1 MVNQEANNGRAS
13 IWRVRLR
20 PIKLEML
27 PVGMAPKHAPRV
39 RREPIQA
46 PCASVI
52 FRSDFSNIGR
62 AGEVQVRHIPKQRA
76 IRVAKVEARNWGNFL
91 GTDSDFS
98 DKVSRVLEFSL
109 WRTFE
114 CIFELFTLTLNKS
127 LEH

>member
-20 PIKLEML
+20 PIKLAML

-76 IRVAKVEARNWGNFL
+76 IKVAGETRQMTHKIVV
-91 GTDSDFS
+91 
-98 DKVSRVLEFSL
+98 K
-109 WRTFE
+109 
-114 CIFELFTLTLNKS
+114 FELMVFWLDLRQIFF
-127 LEH
+127 